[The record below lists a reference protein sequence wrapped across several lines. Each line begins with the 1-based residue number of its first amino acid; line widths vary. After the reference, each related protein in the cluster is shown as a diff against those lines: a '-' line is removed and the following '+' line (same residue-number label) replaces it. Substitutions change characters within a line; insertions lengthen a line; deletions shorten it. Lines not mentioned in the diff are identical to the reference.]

1 MAQPEKPEE
10 ARIPT
15 ETEALVSPSLNRRQ
29 FLALCAAGAS
39 AMLFGAACGAG
50 GEDEDGG
57 EGEDGGEDGQE
68 QEQDDENGGGEEG
81 GDDEQDEGGY

>member
-10 ARIPT
+10 AKAPV
-15 ETEALVSPSLNRRQ
+15 ETGALVSPALNRRQ

-39 AMLFGAACGAG
+39 AVLFGAACGAG
-50 GEDEDGG
+50 GEGENGG
-57 EGEDGGEDGQE
+57 EGGQE
-68 QEQDDENGGGEEG
+68 QEQDGENGGGEEG